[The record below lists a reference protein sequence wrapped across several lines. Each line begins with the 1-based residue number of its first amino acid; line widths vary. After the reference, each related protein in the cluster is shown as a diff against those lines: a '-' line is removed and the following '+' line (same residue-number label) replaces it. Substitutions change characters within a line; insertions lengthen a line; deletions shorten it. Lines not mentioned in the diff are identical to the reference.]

1 VDRGQDSFL
10 SFIRQL
16 GGIVDEDD
24 IKVEQIKKNFRN
36 FVAKYENNPLGFFKA
51 EIDKFHRVSD
61 QVIRKIGKLYDMAQD
76 DTQVTESIIDWEL
89 HMKLQQQKCGGFL
102 YLCVMEKLLTSL
114 FLQAIFKDVKTTK
127 ALVDIIYSEPP
138 APKVVKSKVVRKP
151 ASIRQPVVKKQ
162 MVVSKPV
169 EVAPVS
175 DKKRE
180 VMEAIQYLKNKN
192 TKTKADREKIQ
203 MLEVI
208 LKSV

>member
-1 VDRGQDSFL
+1 
-10 SFIRQL
+10 
-16 GGIVDEDD
+16 
-24 IKVEQIKKNFRN
+24 
-36 FVAKYENNPLGFFKA
+36 
-51 EIDKFHRVSD
+51 
-61 QVIRKIGKLYDMAQD
+61 
-76 DTQVTESIIDWEL
+76 
-89 HMKLQQQKCGGFL
+89 
-102 YLCVMEKLLTSL
+102 MEKLLTSL

-151 ASIRQPVVKKQ
+151 APIRQPVVKKQ
-162 MVVSKPV
+162 MVVSKPIEVKVV
-169 EVAPVS
+169 EPIS

-180 VMEAIQYLKNKN
+180 VMEAIKFLKSKE

>member
-1 VDRGQDSFL
+1 
-10 SFIRQL
+10 
-16 GGIVDEDD
+16 
-24 IKVEQIKKNFRN
+24 
-36 FVAKYENNPLGFFKA
+36 
-51 EIDKFHRVSD
+51 
-61 QVIRKIGKLYDMAQD
+61 
-76 DTQVTESIIDWEL
+76 
-89 HMKLQQQKCGGFL
+89 
-102 YLCVMEKLLTSL
+102 MEKLLTSL

-151 ASIRQPVVKKQ
+151 APIRQPVVKAQPVIKKQ
-162 MVVSKPV
+162 IVVSKKPV
-169 EVAPVS
+169 VVKEVEPMS

-180 VMEAIQYLKNKN
+180 VIEAIQFLKSKS

>member
-1 VDRGQDSFL
+1 
-10 SFIRQL
+10 
-16 GGIVDEDD
+16 
-24 IKVEQIKKNFRN
+24 
-36 FVAKYENNPLGFFKA
+36 
-51 EIDKFHRVSD
+51 
-61 QVIRKIGKLYDMAQD
+61 
-76 DTQVTESIIDWEL
+76 
-89 HMKLQQQKCGGFL
+89 
-102 YLCVMEKLLTSL
+102 MEKLLTSL

-127 ALVDIIYSEPP
+127 ALVDIIYSEPT

-151 ASIRQPVVKKQ
+151 APIKQPVIKKQ
-162 MVVSKPV
+162 MVVNKPV

-180 VMEAIQYLKNKN
+180 VMEAIKYLKNKN